1 MTSNAEFEN
10 YVFSR
15 GGNRLIRT
23 ILIASNGRRFLH
35 FIHFIFLFS
44 FVQTVRSFDTHAH
57 TKELLLRARARV
69 RL

>member
-35 FIHFIFLFS
+35 FLHFIFPILVRPNSS
-44 FVQTVRSFDTHAH
+44 FV
-57 TKELLLRARARV
+57 
-69 RL
+69 